1 MARAG
6 GTHRWNHRPRARFG
20 VRGAVIAFLTALFIA
35 APVLA
40 LQHETR
46 FGAGD
51 HDHNGT
57 PCDVWVIAKG
67 FSGLGTAG
75 APVILIPRFAAIRA
89 LVAPETPAPRSR
101 FRPAAQIRAPPA
113 IVA

>member
-6 GTHRWNHRPRARFG
+6 GTHRWNHRPRARFSAR
-20 VRGAVIAFLTALFIA
+20 VVIVAFLAALFIA

-51 HDHNGT
+51 HDHNGK
-57 PCDVWVIAKG
+57 PCDAWVIAKG
-67 FSGLGTAG
+67 FSGLGAAD
-75 APVILIPRFAAIRA
+75 APAILLPRFAAIRA
-89 LVAPETPAPRSR
+89 LVPPDRSAPRSR
-101 FRPAAQIRAPPA
+101 LRTAAPIRAPPA